1 MGGGAE
7 PLAIELPL
15 TRVTRKKRKIQIFRM
30 ELVTYLRAGGKTNIV
45 YTVVR
50 VDGIRAVLLMLKLQV
65 GPTFWKAVQNHSI
78 HL

>member
-1 MGGGAE
+1 
-7 PLAIELPL
+7 
-15 TRVTRKKRKIQIFRM
+15 M